1 MKRPSETRTHLES
14 GVVPATAVVLLSGG
28 LDSTTLL
35 FYVVRRLGVGRV
47 HALSFDY
54 GQKHVREI
62 GSARF
67 QAEAAGVVAHQ
78 VIDLGL
84 FRELASTGSVLTDPT
99 RGVPAF
105 AAVPKDQLR
114 QPPTYVPNRNLILL
128 SLAAAYAE
136 AQGVRDLY
144 YGAQTQD
151 EYGYWDCTG
160 EFVDRMNAVLALNR
174 GASVRVHA
182 PFAGWRKVQELRLGL
197 ELGIDYGR
205 TWSCYR
211 GGDRPCG
218 ECPACV
224 ERAGAFRELGQPDP
238 LKG

>member
-1 MKRPSETRTHLES
+1 MTHPAETQTDLES
-14 GVVPATAVVLLSGG
+14 AAVPAAAAVLLSGG

-35 FYVVRRLGVGRV
+35 FYVVRRLGLGRV

-62 GSARF
+62 GAARF

-84 FRELASTGSVLTDPT
+84 FRELASTGSVLTDPS
-99 RGVPAF
+99 RGVPSL
-105 AAVPKDQLR
+105 AAVPANQRR

-136 AQGVRDLY
+136 AHGIRDLY
-144 YGAQTQD
+144 YGAQSQD
-151 EYGYWDCTG
+151 EYGYWDCTR
-160 EFVDRMNAVLALNR
+160 EFVDRVNAVLALNR
-174 GASVRVHA
+174 GASIRIHA
-182 PFAGWRKVQELRLGL
+182 PFAGWRKVRELRLGL

-211 GGDRPCG
+211 GGDSPCG

-224 ERAGAFRELGQPDP
+224 ERAGAFRELGRPDP
-238 LKG
+238 LMS